1 MHAKAHFSHSPVGHC
16 ADRIRW
22 SWRQAK
28 KGATD
33 QKEPSTAR
41 KEEVTY
47 ACTIVNGSRRKA
59 YVRKEKAY
67 GQEAR
72 RQASSSIRSEEGC

>member
-28 KGATD
+28 EGATD
-33 QKEPSTAR
+33 QEEPSTAR
-41 KEEVTY
+41 EEEVTY
-47 ACTIVNGSRRKA
+47 F
-59 YVRKEKAY
+59 
-67 GQEAR
+67 
-72 RQASSSIRSEEGC
+72 SSIVHHGISQEERCNERLRHQEWLQV